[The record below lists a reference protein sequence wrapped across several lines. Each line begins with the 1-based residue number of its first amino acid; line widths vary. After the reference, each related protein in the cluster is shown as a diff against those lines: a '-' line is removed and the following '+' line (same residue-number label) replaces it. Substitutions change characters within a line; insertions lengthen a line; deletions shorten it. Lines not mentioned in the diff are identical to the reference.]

1 MTPAAN
7 IGPLVRLWGIS
18 ASQLPSPTA
27 SSDDLAPFL
36 VSILQEA
43 LPFIDSAAPRR
54 SRCDDPSSAAA
65 AATTAAATKN
75 PWKPKGV
82 KTSPADSAAPVEVSE
97 RVVGAGELE
106 TVVARA
112 LLNDETRKKTQSRLG
127 NEVWACRRSTH
138 ADAAQKG
145 TASWAEFVRCFRDE
159 HAAAE
164 DGFTP
169 DVVAT
174 CEAISWDCGGVGP
187 VDIAEEEDEEED
199 NVNSA
204 RQRWGRF
211 TLKVVEMRHKVGR
224 PVLKD
229 RTFPVLQLTATV
241 VPVAG
246 EAGGEP
252 REFVVVSIPVPD
264 FGTKEASRLAREK
277 GAQIAAYVSVERIR
291 VLDARDQQGQNQ
303 GQNRTGKA
311 GEIEWLMATASDA
324 GGVLP
329 SWVQNMAMPGIIWKD
344 VPLFLKWIAGERLRK
359 DAAMVGPRGG
369 TEATENTTATS
380 TGKSAI
386 GEGGGVSAPKAAA
399 ASEEVADD
407 TDVTNKIAA
416 AFDAARETEAA
427 DFDARTGA
435 VDLK

>member
-7 IGPLVRLWGIS
+7 IGSLVRLWGIS
-18 ASQLPSPTA
+18 ASHLPSPTA

-112 LLNDETRKKTQSRLG
+112 LLSDETRKKTQSRLG
-127 NEVWACRRSTH
+127 NEVWACRRSVH

-169 DVVAT
+169 AVVAA
-174 CEAISWDCGGVGP
+174 CEALSWDCGGVGP
-187 VDIAEEEDEEED
+187 VDIAEEEEEEEEED

-229 RTFPVLQLTATV
+229 RTFTVLQLTATA

-252 REFVVVSIPVPD
+252 REFVVASIPVPD

-277 GAQIAAYVSVERIR
+277 GAQIAAY
-291 VLDARDQQGQNQ
+291 QGQGQSQ

-344 VPLFLKWIAGERLRK
+344 VPLFLKWIAGERLSK
-359 DAAMVGPRGG
+359 DAAKVGPPGG
-369 TEATENTTATS
+369 AEATENTTATS
-380 TGKSAI
+380 TGKSAG

-416 AFDAARETEAA
+416 AFDAARESEAA

-435 VDLK
+435 MDLK

>member
-1 MTPAAN
+1 MTSTAEL
-7 IGPLVRLWGIS
+7 GPLVRLWGIS
-18 ASQLPSPTA
+18 ASRLPSPTA
-27 SSDDLAPFL
+27 SADDLAPFL
-36 VSILQEA
+36 LTILQEA
-43 LPFIDSAAPRR
+43 LPFIDGAAPRAR
-54 SRCDDPSSAAA
+54 RPDADSSA
-65 AATTAAATKN
+65 TAAAKKL
-75 PWKPKGV
+75 WKPKGV
-82 KTSPADSAAPVEVSE
+82 KSSPADSAAPVEVSE

-112 LLNDETRKKTQSRLG
+112 LLDDATRKKTQARLG
-127 NEVWACRRSTH
+127 NESWACRRSVH
-138 ADAAQKG
+138 EDKAQKG

-169 DVVAT
+169 AVVAT
-174 CEAISWDCGGVGP
+174 CEALGWDCGGVEP
-187 VDIAEEEDEEED
+187 VDAAEGEEEGHA
-199 NVNSA
+199 SSGG

-246 EAGGEP
+246 GEG

-264 FGTKEASRLAREK
+264 FGTNEASQLSREK
-277 GAQIAAYVSVERIR
+277 GAQIAAYVSVERLR
-291 VLDARDQQGQNQ
+291 VLEAHDDEQQQQ
-303 GQNRTGKA
+303 QQSGKA

-344 VPLFLKWIAGERLRK
+344 VPLFLKWIAGERLKK
-359 DAAMVGPRGG
+359 DVAKVGPLGR
-369 TEATENTTATS
+369 ASTAETPS
-380 TGKSAI
+380 NKTTGKT
-386 GEGGGVSAPKAAA
+386 AAA
-399 ASEEVADD
+399 ASTSKSVAGVGNAPPAATAATEVPDD
-407 TDVTNKIAA
+407 SDVTNKLVA
-416 AFDAARETEAA
+416 AFDEPRETEAA
-427 DFDARTGA
+427 DSGA
-435 VDLK
+435 QVGGMILK

>member
-1 MTPAAN
+1 MTSAVS

-18 ASQLPSPTA
+18 ASRLPSPTA

-36 VSILQEA
+36 VLILQEA
-43 LPFIDSAAPRR
+43 LPFIDSAAPRH
-54 SRCDDPSSAAA
+54 SRGADSGSS
-65 AATTAAATKN
+65 AATTAATAAKS
-75 PWKPKGV
+75 PWKPKSV
-82 KTSPADSAAPVEVSE
+82 KTSPADSAAPIEVSE

-106 TVVARA
+106 TVVSRA
-112 LLNDETRKKTQSRLG
+112 LLTDETKKKVQSRLG
-127 NEVWACRRSTH
+127 NEVWACRRSAH

-169 DVVAT
+169 AVVAT
-174 CEAISWDCGGVGP
+174 CEALSWDCSGVGS
-187 VDIAEEEDEEED
+187 VHIAEDEDED
-199 NVNSA
+199 NVSSA
-204 RQRWGRF
+204 RQCWGRF
-211 TLKVVEMRHKVGR
+211 TLKVVEMRHKIGR

-229 RTFPVLQLTATV
+229 RTFPVLQLTATS

-246 EAGGEP
+246 EAGVEP

-264 FGTKEASRLAREK
+264 FGTNEASQLARDK
-277 GAQIAAYVSVERIR
+277 GAQIAAYVSIERIR
-291 VLDARDQQGQNQ
+291 VLDARDQEGQS
-303 GQNRTGKA
+303 QNRSGKA

-344 VPLFLKWIAGERLRK
+344 VPLFLKWIAGERLKK
-359 DAAMVGPRGG
+359 DVAKVGPVEGA
-369 TEATENTTATS
+369 EATENTTATS
-380 TGKSAI
+380 TSKSA
-386 GEGGGVSAPKAAA
+386 VRLSAPKAAA
-399 ASEEVADD
+399 ASEEVPDD

-416 AFDAARETEAA
+416 AFDAARESEAA

-435 VDLK
+435 MDLK

>member
-1 MTPAAN
+1 MTSAAN
-7 IGPLVRLWGIS
+7 LGPLVRLWGIS
-18 ASQLPSPTA
+18 ASRLPSPTA
-27 SSDDLAPFL
+27 SSDDLAAFL

-43 LPFIDSAAPRR
+43 LPFIDSAAPRHAR
-54 SRCDDPSSAAA
+54 SADPDSSSTAAA
-65 AATTAAATKN
+65 AAKN
-75 PWKPKGV
+75 PWKSKGV
-82 KTSPADSAAPVEVSE
+82 KSSPADSATPVEVSE

-112 LLNDETRKKTQSRLG
+112 MLSDEIKKKTQSRLG
-127 NEVWACRRSTH
+127 NEVWACRRSAH
-138 ADAAQKG
+138 VDAAQKG

-169 DVVAT
+169 AVVAT
-174 CEAISWDCGGVGP
+174 CEALSWDCGGVGP
-187 VDIAEEEDEEED
+187 VDIAEGDEEEEERG
-199 NVNSA
+199 NASS

-241 VPVAG
+241 VTPAAG
-246 EAGGEP
+246 SGAEGEP

-264 FGTKEASRLAREK
+264 FGASEASRLAREK

-291 VLDARDQQGQNQ
+291 ILEARDQQQQ
-303 GQNRTGKA
+303 QSQKRSGKA

-344 VPLFLKWIAGERLRK
+344 VPLFLKWIAGERLKK
-359 DAAMVGPRGG
+359 DVAKVGPLGG
-369 TEATENTTATS
+369 AAETTENTTATNTAAAMTSKPVGRKRPDSDDRTRRS
-380 TGKSAI
+380 TG
-386 GEGGGVSAPKAAA
+386 
-399 ASEEVADD
+399 
-407 TDVTNKIAA
+407 
-416 AFDAARETEAA
+416 
-427 DFDARTGA
+427 
-435 VDLK
+435 